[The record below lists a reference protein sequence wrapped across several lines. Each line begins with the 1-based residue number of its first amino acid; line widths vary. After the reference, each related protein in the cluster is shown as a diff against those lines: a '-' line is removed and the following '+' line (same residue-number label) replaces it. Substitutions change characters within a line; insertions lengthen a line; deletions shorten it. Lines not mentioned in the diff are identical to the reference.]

1 MDETDINLPNQLKN
15 FINQFLRIMGTLI
28 IVTYTFPSIIF
39 ITVPLTIAVM
49 WVLKTYLNTSRMLR
63 RSASATMAMV
73 NGHMNETL
81 LGASTVRIYKIQNQM
96 TDECMKTIDD
106 HQTFYYMEMVSDCWL
121 FLRLQFLTSIFIGVL
136 SLATVLYRDT
146 MGPNLAGL
154 SLTSAITV
162 MQDVFLFARY
172 AAALEKAMVSVERI
186 KEYEDIIQVNTFIT
200 HYYLEYK

>member
-1 MDETDINLPNQLKN
+1 MRSLPTLDPYVFFYL
-15 FINQFLRIMGTLI
+15 FI
-28 IVTYTFPSIIF
+28 S
-39 ITVPLTIAVM
+39 AVL

-81 LGASTVRIYKIQNQM
+81 LGASTIRIYKIQNQM

-121 FLRLQFLTSIFIGVL
+121 FLRLQFLTSIFIGAL
-136 SLATVLYRDT
+136 SLSTVLYRDT

-154 SLTSAITV
+154 ALTSAITV

-186 KEYEDIIQVNTFIT
+186 KEYEDIIQVKKNPR
-200 HYYLEYK
+200 K

>member
-1 MDETDINLPNQLKN
+1 
-15 FINQFLRIMGTLI
+15 
-28 IVTYTFPSIIF
+28 
-39 ITVPLTIAVM
+39 
-49 WVLKTYLNTSRMLR
+49 
-63 RSASATMAMV
+63 
-73 NGHMNETL
+73 
-81 LGASTVRIYKIQNQM
+81 
-96 TDECMKTIDD
+96 MKTIDD

-121 FLRLQFLTSIFIGVL
+121 FLRLQLLTSIFIGVL

-186 KEYEDIIQVNTFIT
+186 KEYEDIIQVNTFNT
-200 HYYLEYK
+200 HYYIEYM

>member
-1 MDETDINLPNQLKN
+1 
-15 FINQFLRIMGTLI
+15 
-28 IVTYTFPSIIF
+28 
-39 ITVPLTIAVM
+39 
-49 WVLKTYLNTSRMLR
+49 
-63 RSASATMAMV
+63 MAMV

-81 LGASTVRIYKIQNQM
+81 LGASTIRIYKIQNQM

-121 FLRLQFLTSIFIGVL
+121 FLRLQFLTSVFIGAL
-136 SLATVLYRDT
+136 SLSTVLYRDT

-154 SLTSAITV
+154 ALTSAITV

-186 KEYEDIIQVNTFIT
+186 KEYEDIIQVYIFKNLNITDKIHPFYRKMSRLVETVMSLIQWNTIIN
-200 HYYLEYK
+200 YIVIMVGYNLMM